1 MTRLP
6 ISRTTALPFQHK
18 HYLDL
23 KTSTPGLIIYIFEQ
37 IYKPLKFSHDLNYNT
52 NYFKVLLNLVCRWKL
67 LQLGLDDQYKK
78 LNEVRSR
85 AELPTTQDF
94 LAVAVHYPWARAVS
108 QHKVPYYIK

>member
-1 MTRLP
+1 MR
-6 ISRTTALPFQHK
+6 F
-18 HYLDL
+18 
-23 KTSTPGLIIYIFEQ
+23 
-37 IYKPLKFSHDLNYNT
+37 
-52 NYFKVLLNLVCRWKL
+52 RWKL

>member
-1 MTRLP
+1 MTCLL
-6 ISRTTALPFQHK
+6 IADFDTAAKSHSRQKLSFN
-18 HYLDL
+18 
-23 KTSTPGLIIYIFEQ
+23 F
-37 IYKPLKFSHDLNYNT
+37 
-52 NYFKVLLNLVCRWKL
+52 RWKL

-94 LAVAVHYPWARAVS
+94 LAVTVHYPWARAVS

>member
-1 MTRLP
+1 M
-6 ISRTTALPFQHK
+6 ISRNS
-18 HYLDL
+18 YL
-23 KTSTPGLIIYIFEQ
+23 F
-37 IYKPLKFSHDLNYNT
+37 
-52 NYFKVLLNLVCRWKL
+52 VRWKL